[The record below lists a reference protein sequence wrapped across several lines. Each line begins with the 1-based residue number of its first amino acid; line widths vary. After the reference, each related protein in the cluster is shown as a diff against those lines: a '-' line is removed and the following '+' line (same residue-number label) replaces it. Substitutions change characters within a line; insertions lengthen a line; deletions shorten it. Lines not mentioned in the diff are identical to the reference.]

1 MVPPRRAGTWQRQKD
16 VTGRGWR
23 PSEEGMAADEVRE
36 VGRRGSL
43 VWTTVRV
50 RSWGFI
56 PVAMRILS
64 REVSSDFQKLL

>member
-1 MVPPRRAGTWQRQKD
+1 
-16 VTGRGWR
+16 
-23 PSEEGMAADEVRE
+23 MAADEVRE